1 MNQNYKTD
9 AEFED
14 FLASIGG
21 LENAYRIGEKPILNR
36 RQFNVD
42 NGWLGIIQRLF
53 EELIS
58 LGWEKK
64 FISVKEK
71 FGGMSI
77 FLENLPEN
85 GFKIVLDAEKETFS
99 TCQICGEKGEQEKI
113 KGWVYT
119 LCKEHMDEKL
129 YVEYNGKTYLTK
141 LLEPIK
147 NGDLYYNA
155 KTNEIMICDVNNFF
169 DPWCLKAYEIK

>member
-1 MNQNYKTD
+1 
-9 AEFED
+9 
-14 FLASIGG
+14 
-21 LENAYRIGEKPILNR
+21 
-36 RQFNVD
+36 
-42 NGWLGIIQRLF
+42 
-53 EELIS
+53 
-58 LGWEKK
+58 
-64 FISVKEK
+64 
-71 FGGMSI
+71 MSI